1 MQSIGSGGKSIII
14 TASWL
19 GWFSVFLARFA
30 PSPVLLLIEKEFG
43 LSHGEASLIF
53 TSYLAA
59 YSVMQIPAGILSDM
73 LGPRRI
79 ISIGLIVMSLS
90 TLAMGFSPSFPL
102 MILCAFLSGIGAG
115 TFYTSSTSLISLI
128 FPPRER
134 GRVLGIAYSGIGAG
148 TSIAI
153 LAGGLLGDI
162 YGWRLLFLI
171 SSIPGVVSSI
181 LFLHGIMRD
190 QHNPSQARSRSSTLG
205 LEMLRTRALQVYMA
219 VHALILIT
227 YFGVTSFTPTYIAS
241 SSGLGIVEANLVF
254 LLFPLSEIL
263 GGFIGGYIADK
274 LGAWRVSIASFIAI
288 SIAVA
293 LIPLAYSPTYVALL
307 LPLIGFMFRTAATAL
322 PLLVVESTPPNIVGT
337 MLGWYNS
344 VGFLGASVGPYMF
357 GVMADRWGFSLSY
370 VAISIFTSA
379 SIPMMM
385 LIKNAS
391 S

>member
-1 MQSIGSGGKSIII
+1 MHGTGSGGRIII
-14 TASWL
+14 MASWL

-30 PSPVLLLIEKEFG
+30 PSPVLLLIEREFG

-59 YSVMQIPAGILSDM
+59 YSVMQIPAGILSDI

-79 ISIGLIVMSLS
+79 ISIGLIVMGLS
-90 TLAMGFSPSFPL
+90 TLAMGFSQSFPP
-102 MILCAFLSGIGAG
+102 MILYAFLSGIGAG
-115 TFYTSSTSLISLI
+115 TFYTSSTSLVSLI
-128 FPPRER
+128 FPPKER

-148 TSIAI
+148 TSMAI
-153 LAGGLLGDI
+153 VAGGFLGNI
-162 YGWRLLFLI
+162 YGWRLLFLL
-171 SSIPGVVSSI
+171 SSIPGIISSI
-181 LFLHGIMRD
+181 LFLHGIKRD
-190 QHNPSQARSRSSTLG
+190 QYDLSQTKSRSSILG
-205 LEMLRTRALQVYMA
+205 LEMLRARALQVYMA
-219 VHALILIT
+219 AHALILIT

-254 LLFPLSEIL
+254 LAFPLSEIL
-263 GGFIGGYIADK
+263 GGLIGGYLTDK
-274 LGAWRVSIASFIAI
+274 LGAWRISITSFIVA

-293 LIPLAYSPTYVALL
+293 LIPLAYPPIYVVLL

-344 VGFLGASVGPYMF
+344 IGFLGASVGPYMF
-357 GVMADRWGFSLSY
+357 GIMADKWGFSLSY
-370 VAISIFTSA
+370 ITISIFPLA

-385 LIKNAS
+385 SIKNTS

>member
-1 MQSIGSGGKSIII
+1 MLGIGSGGKSVII

-19 GWFSVFLARFA
+19 GWFSIFLVRFV
-30 PSPVLLLIEKEFG
+30 PSPVLLLIEREFG
-43 LSHGEASLIF
+43 LSHGGASLIF

-90 TLAMGFSPSFPL
+90 AIAIGFSQFFPL
-102 MILCAFLSGIGAG
+102 MILYSFLTGIGAG

-153 LAGGLLGDI
+153 VMGGFLGHI

-171 SSIPGVVSSI
+171 SSIPGFVSSI
-181 LFLHGIMRD
+181 LFLHGIRGD
-190 QHNPSQARSRSSTLG
+190 QYNPSQAMSRSSILA
-205 LEMLRTRALQVYMA
+205 LEMLRTRALQVYIA

-254 LLFPLSEIL
+254 LAFPLSEIL
-263 GGFIGGYIADK
+263 GGFIGGSLADK
-274 LGAWRVSIASFIAI
+274 LGAWRVSITSFIVI

-293 LIPLAYSPTYVALL
+293 LIPLAYSPIYVALL

-322 PLLVVESTPPNIVGT
+322 PLLVVESTPSNIVGT

-344 VGFLGASVGPYMF
+344 IGFLGASVGPYMF
-357 GVMADRWGFSLSY
+357 GIIADRWGFFLSY
-370 VAISIFTSA
+370 IAISIFPLA
-379 SIPMMM
+379 SILMM
-385 LIKNAS
+385 LSIKNTS